1 MKGPFLYK
9 DPLLAVI
16 LSSFLPGLGQL
27 YARRVLACF
36 VFGFLL
42 IFSLVATLMLL
53 LFPLVQTGMLGD
65 ESSLLLEALK
75 GTLKAPAP
83 GTEQAPGPKGAPGP
97 VVGDLLAQLD
107 LAAMSGWL
115 TIFGVA
121 VWLVSIAHAW
131 RACRKLNQRLWEE
144 EQEQWRVFVR
154 GVAAGDIPAAASAS
168 SIANSTPPEG

>member
-27 YARRVLACF
+27 YARRILACF

-42 IFSLVATLMLL
+42 IFCLVAAVGLSVL
-53 LFPLVQTGMLGD
+53 PLVQTGMLGD
-65 ESSLLLEALK
+65 ESSLLMEALK
-75 GTLKAPAP
+75 GVLKAPAP
-83 GTEQAPGPKGAPGP
+83 GTEDAPATRGAPVP
-97 VVGDLLAQLD
+97 ELGDRLAKLD

-115 TIFGVA
+115 AVFGVV
-121 VWLVSIAHAW
+121 VWLVSIVHAW
-131 RACRKLNQRLWEE
+131 YACRKLNRRLWEE

-154 GVAAGDIPAAASAS
+154 GVAAGDTPAAAPAS

>member
-53 LFPLVQTGMLGD
+53 LFPLVQTGILGD
-65 ESSLLLEALK
+65 ESRLLMEALK
-75 GTLKAPAP
+75 GTLGGPAP
-83 GTEQAPGPKGAPGP
+83 GTEQTPGP
-97 VVGDLLAQLD
+97 VVGDWLAQLD

-115 TIFGVA
+115 TIFGVV
-121 VWLVSIAHAW
+121 VWLFSIFHAW

-168 SIANSTPPEG
+168 SIANSTPPEV